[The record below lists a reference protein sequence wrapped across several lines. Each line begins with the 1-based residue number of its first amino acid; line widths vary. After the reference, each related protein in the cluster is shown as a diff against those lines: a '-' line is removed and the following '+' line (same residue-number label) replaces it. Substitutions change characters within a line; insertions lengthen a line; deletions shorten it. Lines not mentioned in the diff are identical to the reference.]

1 MALLKEIATP
11 YGPSIK
17 ANYHHICEV
26 HWVKGGPTTVQL
38 AGHASQED
46 RIVAGT
52 VALGRIN
59 VTLTEQD
66 EPQDLAAL
74 YTAIKALPEWAGA
87 QDT

>member
-26 HWVKGGPTTVQL
+26 HWVKGGKTTVQL
-38 AGHASQED
+38 AGHASREA
-46 RIVAGT
+46 RLAAGT

-59 VTLTEQD
+59 VTLEATADQ
-66 EPQDLAAL
+66 QTLAQLYGAL
-74 YTAIKALPEWAGA
+74 KALPEWSDAKDA
-87 QDT
+87 